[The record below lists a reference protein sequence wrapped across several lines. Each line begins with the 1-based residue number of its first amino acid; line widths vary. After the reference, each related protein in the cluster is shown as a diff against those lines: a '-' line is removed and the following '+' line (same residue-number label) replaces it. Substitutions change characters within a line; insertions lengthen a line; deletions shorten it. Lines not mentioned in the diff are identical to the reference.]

1 MKEEMGREAKQ
12 IIILILCTF
21 GSSGGV
27 WEGMYIPLG
36 LPVDMEF
43 DPVTVMVIGWL
54 MHSVAGSNANLHC
67 CKKKKNESV
76 VVKILSNHLPAF

>member
-1 MKEEMGREAKQ
+1 MKWGEELNESSIQ
-12 IIILILCTF
+12 ISVWEHTF

-36 LPVDMEF
+36 LPVVDMEF

-67 CKKKKNESV
+67 FEKMSW
-76 VVKILSNHLPAF
+76 

>member
-1 MKEEMGREAKQ
+1 M
-12 IIILILCTF
+12 LTF

-36 LPVDMEF
+36 LPVVDMEF

-67 CKKKKNESV
+67 FEKMSWYCWKFWATIVQPFNLNLKV
-76 VVKILSNHLPAF
+76 QFA